1 MKLKDV
7 IAEIEGKM
15 LCGEELLSA
24 DIETVMASDMMS
36 DVLRYSKPGSILVTG
51 NKNVQAVRTVLIAEL
66 RGAILI
72 RNKAPAREILEL
84 AQENGI
90 FIALTGLDMFEVCGR
105 LYERMKAAPP
115 QTKKED
121 QSGSRAEV

>member
-7 IAEIEGKM
+7 IAAIDGKM
-15 LCGEELLSA
+15 LCGEELLSE
-24 DIETVMASDMMS
+24 DIQTVMASDMMS

-51 NKNVQAVRTVLIAEL
+51 NKNVQAIRTLLIAEL

-72 RNKAPAREILEL
+72 RNKAPAREIVEL
-84 AQENGI
+84 AQENGV
-90 FIALTGLDMFEVCGR
+90 FLALTGLDMYEVCGR
-105 LYERMKAAPP
+105 LYEGMKAVSP

-121 QSGSRAEV
+121 QSGSRVEV